1 MPAYMCLEK
10 CVIHAILVVL
20 LYVLLLSSPGGGIM
34 GFSAVSM
41 VSSFEAD
48 EDRNDSVVVLGE
60 KNKRLYSPSRLTD
73 SLRYKAERGKS
84 VLRNPS

>member
-1 MPAYMCLEK
+1 MPAYMCFEK

-41 VSSFEAD
+41 VSPFEAD
-48 EDRNDSVVVLGE
+48 DVKNDSVGVGREKSTTVFSVV
-60 KNKRLYSPSRLTD
+60 P
-73 SLRYKAERGKS
+73 A
-84 VLRNPS
+84 